1 MEGADPVGTLECPD
15 GWVLDDNNLCRPASA
30 LDIAG
35 DIGDNF
41 VRPEDMPAHLRP
53 KKPKKKLNATD
64 LLREIKALESAA
76 PFKPTDKMERCIT
89 DVKSRLRK
97 SNKTFQNQSIKSA
110 AIAIC
115 RSRLKQ

>member
-1 MEGADPVGTLECPD
+1 MEGAEPVGTLECPD
-15 GWVLDDNNLCRPASA
+15 GWVLDENNMCRPASA
-30 LDIAG
+30 LDVAG

-53 KKPKKKLNATD
+53 KKPKKKLNET
-64 LLREIKALESAA
+64 AA
-76 PFKPTDKMERCIT
+76 PFKSTDKMERCIL
-89 DVKSRLRK
+89 DVKARIRK
-97 SNKTFQNQSIKSA
+97 SGKTFKDQSIKSA